1 MVSDMKQTRG
11 DSWKRT
17 SRQGCQTVDWY
28 SFYFLQA
35 WVGWIEVDGA
45 AEQGG
50 GSVACDG
57 VAGSGLTFLGRG
69 ILKLIQRDASP

>member
-1 MVSDMKQTRG
+1 MVSDMKRTRG
-11 DSWKRT
+11 DSWERT
-17 SRQGCQTVDWY
+17 SRQGRQ
-28 SFYFLQA
+28 SA